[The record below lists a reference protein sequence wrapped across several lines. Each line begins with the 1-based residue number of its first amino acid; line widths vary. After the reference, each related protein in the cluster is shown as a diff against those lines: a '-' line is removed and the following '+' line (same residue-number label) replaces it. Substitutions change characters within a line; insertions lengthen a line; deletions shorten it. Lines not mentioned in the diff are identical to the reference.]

1 MVNGLAPGISRC
13 FPGLPWW
20 QMSDSNVL
28 TITPEALDMIVQL
41 RDNEPSEEELALSLA
56 VSGLRGLQYSYDL
69 AFVPL
74 ADRGDDW
81 SMERH
86 GDLAVIFP
94 NADADKLDG
103 ALLELTDAG
112 LAMNNPNSPISPSIP
127 GVETELTGPLAEQV
141 AQVLTEQIN
150 PFIAQHGGGAE
161 LVGVDGTTAY
171 LRLYGGCQGCG
182 MAQVT
187 LRQGIERALLDAID
201 ELTAVVDVTDHESGE
216 SPYYAHS
223 H

>member
-1 MVNGLAPGISRC
+1 MP
-13 FPGLPWW
+13 
-20 QMSDSNVL
+20 DTNVL

-41 RDNEPSEEELALSLA
+41 RDNEPGDGEFVLSLE
-56 VSGLRGLQYSYDL
+56 VSGIRGLQYSYDL

-74 ADRGDDW
+74 ADRADDW
-81 SMERH
+81 AIERH
-86 GDLAVIFP
+86 RDLAVIFP
-94 NADADKLDG
+94 AADAEKLDG
-103 ALLELTDAG
+103 ASLELTDAG

-127 GVETELTGPLAEQV
+127 GVSTELSGPLAEQV

-187 LRQGIERALLDAID
+187 LRQGIEQALLDAID
-201 ELTAVVDVTDHESGE
+201 ELTAVVDVTDHASGDN
-216 SPYYAHS
+216 PYYAAHG
-223 H
+223 HAH